1 MKKIKDA
8 VNHFRYKLNPKN
20 NIWKATEKDVDNLNL
35 IMDFVEQKQSDYTL
49 FAKVFISYYGELLK
63 YYKTDVF
70 DKIPKKHLSEICSK
84 PMNVVI
90 NEFIEKANES
100 EIFSKYKSAMLDV
113 KHPLTWNEK
122 EREKAK
128 SIFSSETK
136 KMSFDEVSLNLEN
149 LINSI
154 IANQN

>member
-1 MKKIKDA
+1 
-8 VNHFRYKLNPKN
+8 
-20 NIWKATEKDVDNLNL
+20 
-35 IMDFVEQKQSDYTL
+35 
-49 FAKVFISYYGELLK
+49 
-63 YYKTDVF
+63 
-70 DKIPKKHLSEICSK
+70 
-84 PMNVVI
+84 
-90 NEFIEKANES
+90 
-100 EIFSKYKSAMLDV
+100 MLDV